1 MFADEPF
8 MQAASLPNVWR
19 YRNAFEGKLPD
30 VMEHMADVHRS
41 LVAHSGKLSGETF
54 KSQVA
59 FVIEIW
65 ENW

>member
-1 MFADEPF
+1 M
-8 MQAASLPNVWR
+8 
-19 YRNAFEGKLPD
+19 PD

-41 LVAHSGKLSGETF
+41 LVAHAGKLSGETF

-65 ENW
+65 ENWYVDWLRFDHFYGPS